1 MSAHIV
7 EDLEAAVK
15 LLDEALDKSFAALKL
30 VEPVS
35 KPATEEVERAI
46 NAGEQ
51 AHDFIAR
58 AVRALDGSGL

>member
-1 MSAHIV
+1 MTAHLV
-7 EDLEAAVK
+7 DDLESAEK
-15 LLDEALDKSFAALKL
+15 LLDEALDKCFAALEL

-58 AVRALDGSGL
+58 AVRALDGTGL